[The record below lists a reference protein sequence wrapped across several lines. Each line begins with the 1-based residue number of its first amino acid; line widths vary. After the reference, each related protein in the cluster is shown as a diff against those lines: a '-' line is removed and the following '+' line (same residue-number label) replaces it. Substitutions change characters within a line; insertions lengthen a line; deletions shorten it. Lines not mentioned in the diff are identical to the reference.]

1 MVVSGQKEEEEE
13 EEGGKKENTFFSS
26 WPVPFVT
33 LSQVKLRPRQHVGRC
48 LRLAYRT
55 RSRCN
60 CWHFRVPS
68 LRESWRRISTQ
79 DGRDDVVQNVNSIR
93 ADTFCNR
100 EDISECINEIAPFY
114 HPDLCRL
121 CFSRFFLLFF
131 FFNFWTL
138 IFIFERRGQMWWMI
152 YLWKNWQII
161 VENKL
166 IFFYFRSIDNSRAE
180 IKEGDRCEEWFTYE
194 RTVNYCTVDTWQKVQ
209 INEREVNL

>member
-114 HPDLCRL
+114 PDLCRL

-131 FFNFWTL
+131 FFQFLDFNF
-138 IFIFERRGQMWWMI
+138 
-152 YLWKNWQII
+152 YLWKKGTDVMNDLL
-161 VENKL
+161 VEEL
-166 IFFYFRSIDNSRAE
+166 A
-180 IKEGDRCEEWFTYE
+180 
-194 RTVNYCTVDTWQKVQ
+194 NYCRK
-209 INEREVNL
+209 